1 MACGPLARNQL
12 LSDARA
18 GDCPDGQAVLR
29 PMDAVQDTLEGSIT
43 FDKYRALIGL
53 LDHVA
58 PSLATRGTSWSDST
72 SRTTSSQAWL
82 PSARPPRWCRRGP
95 AQLRGRPLVAKQ
107 PWRRAEQA
115 ALDLTY
121 ASDAS
126 LRDVQTEHRAAREC
140 GDPASGKRGRCP
152 NSLPLTSRPRLARPP
167 CRRGLPVTL
176 LHQTG
181 QAKAQLHRYMPVA
194 RLPPGADRP
203 QWGDR
208 DTGAGDG
215 AQLGVSLARA
225 RALVAPP
232 SPCRDKLRISEDVW
246 FLRSKIGRLLPQSL

>member
-12 LSDARA
+12 QSDARA

-29 PMDAVQDTLEGSIT
+29 PMQDTLEGSIT
-43 FDKYRALIGL
+43 FDKYRFLIGL

-58 PSLATRGTSWSDST
+58 PSLATRGTSCSDST
-72 SRTTSSQAWL
+72 SRTTSRQAWL

-152 NSLPLTSRPRLARPP
+152 NSLPATSAALAWRDRLA
-167 CRRGLPVTL
+167 
-176 LHQTG
+176 
-181 QAKAQLHRYMPVA
+181 
-194 RLPPGADRP
+194 
-203 QWGDR
+203 
-208 DTGAGDG
+208 
-215 AQLGVSLARA
+215 GVG
-225 RALVAPP
+225 
-232 SPCRDKLRISEDVW
+232 C
-246 FLRSKIGRLLPQSL
+246 Q